1 MDITSENQELNDYYL
16 PTAGDYFCLL
26 KPRVVSLVVF
36 TAFIG
41 LLVAPGEIHP
51 IIGFTAI
58 LCIAVAAGASGCLNM
73 WYEADLDAKMKRT
86 AGRPIP
92 SGKIDP
98 ESALHFGVGLSV
110 ASVLTMGLLVNVVAA
125 VLLTV
130 TILFYVV
137 VYTMWLKRRTAQ
149 NIVIGG
155 ASGAFPPMVAWAAVT
170 GDVSLASVTLFA
182 IIFMWTPP
190 HFWALS
196 LYACK
201 DYANAGIPMLPVVS
215 GEKATKNH
223 IMLYTLAMVP
233 VTLLPW
239 YFGFAGLI
247 YGATAALL
255 GGMFIWLS
263 YALLTDKK
271 SVDEDSAS
279 AKKVFFF
286 SIFYLFA
293 LFAVL
298 GIENLIGRVL

>member
-16 PTAGDYFCLL
+16 TTAGDYFSLL
-26 KPRVVSLVVF
+26 KPRVMSLVIF

-110 ASVLTMGLLVNVVAA
+110 ASVLTMGLLVNAVAA